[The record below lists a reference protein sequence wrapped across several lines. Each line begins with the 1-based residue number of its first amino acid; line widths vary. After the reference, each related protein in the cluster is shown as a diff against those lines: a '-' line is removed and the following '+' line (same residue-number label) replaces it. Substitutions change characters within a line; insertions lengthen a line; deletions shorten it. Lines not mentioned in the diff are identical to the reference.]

1 MLCGAHAQWDPRHPG
16 GGCGRRGGEV
26 GAQWAPEPSPA
37 VRFSRNQTDTA
48 VESRGLWPAL
58 TWVPSILST
67 TFTDAVGARGAGRF
81 RSGCRED

>member
-1 MLCGAHAQWDPRHPG
+1 MTRGKTQASAPRPRAQCCAGPTLSGTPG
-16 GGCGRRGGEV
+16 ILEGVVAGEEGR
-26 GAQWAPEPSPA
+26 
-37 VRFSRNQTDTA
+37 
-48 VESRGLWPAL
+48 PAL